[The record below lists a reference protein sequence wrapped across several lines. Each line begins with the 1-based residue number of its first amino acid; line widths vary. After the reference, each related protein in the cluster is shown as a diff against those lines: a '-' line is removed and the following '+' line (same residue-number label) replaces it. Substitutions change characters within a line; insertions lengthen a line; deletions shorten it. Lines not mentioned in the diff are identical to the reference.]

1 MPWLQLII
9 DTPPE
14 AVEDLEDALLELG
27 AQAVTLQDAADEP
40 LFEPAPGEQPLWR
53 DTRLVALLA
62 ADTDTAALET
72 ALRARFPGGILRALR
87 VEPLEDRDWVRAWM
101 EHFEPM
107 RFGERLWI
115 VPGGFEAPDP
125 GALNIQLDPGL
136 AFGTGTHPTT
146 AMCLRWLDAHP
157 PEGQAVMD
165 YGCGSGVLALAARL
179 LGAASVIAVDTDP
192 QALLATADNARRNAL
207 EGITPCLPEAL
218 DAELD
223 EPTVDLLLANI
234 LAGPLHQLAPR
245 LATLVRPGGQLVL
258 SGILDSQAEA
268 LVSRYAPH
276 FALAPFAR
284 QEEWVCLAGRRH

>member
-27 AQAVTLQDAADEP
+27 AQAVTLQDAADQP
-40 LFEPAPGEQPLWR
+40 LFEPAPGEVPLWNR
-53 DTRLVALLA
+53 TCLMALLD
-62 ADTDTAALET
+62 ADTDTTALET
-72 ALRARFPGGILRALR
+72 ALRQRLPDDALGDVR

-115 VPGGFEAPDP
+115 VPGGFEAPEPD
-125 GALNIQLDPGL
+125 AVNIQLDPGL

-157 PEGQAVMD
+157 PAGQRVID

-179 LGAASVIAVDTDP
+179 LGADHVLAVDTDP
-192 QALLATADNARRNAL
+192 QALLATADNAARNAL
-207 EGITPCLPEAL
+207 DGITPCLPGDCAT
-218 DAELD
+218 
-223 EPTVDLLLANI
+223 EPVDLLLANI
-234 LAGPLHQLAPR
+234 LAGPLQALAPR
-245 LATLVRPGGQLVL
+245 FAELVRPGGQLVL
-258 SGILDSQAEA
+258 AGILATQAQA
-268 LVSRYAPH
+268 LMAACAGDFDLQQVAQ
-276 FALAPFAR
+276 
-284 QEEWVCLAGRRH
+284 QEEWVCLAGHRH